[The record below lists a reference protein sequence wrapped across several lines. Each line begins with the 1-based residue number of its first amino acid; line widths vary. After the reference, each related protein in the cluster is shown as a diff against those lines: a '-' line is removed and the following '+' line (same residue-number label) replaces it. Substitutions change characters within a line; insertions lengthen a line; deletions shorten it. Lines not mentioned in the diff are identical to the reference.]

1 MPKLTL
7 SLNGLS
13 HTTQRL
19 GALNIP
25 LHFVRIFFFYARE
38 DKFTCKPN
46 KQIQAKRDVI
56 SAYLACITLYTD
68 SSSGLQDLF
77 VSSHSNKSIIT
88 AFASFFFF
96 SFSRPDRMW
105 SLLVYVRSFL
115 FSPVS
120 VFKLLSYPRIDL
132 PHAIPVIA
140 LLSGLTAAD
149 TTEAHIHA
157 SCEEILPCCQS
168 KVELRSPFSLLLLG
182 NHTGVLYGDSCPTP
196 DQTPRCPWC
205 DTAVTSRATQS
216 VMWKHRETPSPGQ
229 TRQGRLSPPQCH
241 TRIDPAELKTGKRD
255 SDRRRPFLPSTNT
268 TFWTSK

>member
-1 MPKLTL
+1 
-7 SLNGLS
+7 
-13 HTTQRL
+13 
-19 GALNIP
+19 
-25 LHFVRIFFFYARE
+25 
-38 DKFTCKPN
+38 
-46 KQIQAKRDVI
+46 
-56 SAYLACITLYTD
+56 
-68 SSSGLQDLF
+68 
-77 VSSHSNKSIIT
+77 
-88 AFASFFFF
+88 
-96 SFSRPDRMW
+96 MW

-149 TTEAHIHA
+149 TTEAHIRT

-241 TRIDPAELKTGKRD
+241 TRTDPAELKTGKRD

>member
-1 MPKLTL
+1 
-7 SLNGLS
+7 
-13 HTTQRL
+13 
-19 GALNIP
+19 
-25 LHFVRIFFFYARE
+25 
-38 DKFTCKPN
+38 
-46 KQIQAKRDVI
+46 
-56 SAYLACITLYTD
+56 
-68 SSSGLQDLF
+68 
-77 VSSHSNKSIIT
+77 
-88 AFASFFFF
+88 
-96 SFSRPDRMW
+96 MW

-241 TRIDPAELKTGKRD
+241 TRTDPAELKTGKRD
-255 SDRRRPFLPSTNT
+255 SDRMRPFLPSTNT